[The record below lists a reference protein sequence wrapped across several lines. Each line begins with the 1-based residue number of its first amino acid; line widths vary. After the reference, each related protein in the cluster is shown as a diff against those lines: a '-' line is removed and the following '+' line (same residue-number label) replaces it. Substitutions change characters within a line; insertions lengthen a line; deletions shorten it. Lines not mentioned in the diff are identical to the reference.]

1 MKQVK
6 PLLLATTVIAGA
18 FAAMPAFAQDNP
30 AKTLPTAPVIGGSSA
45 SALPTDPA
53 QPASESG
60 QDIVVTGSRITS
72 PGALSASPLT
82 TINAQE
88 IKLEGV
94 TRTEDL
100 LNSLPQVFAGQGGNL
115 SNGASGTATINLRDL
130 GSQRTLVLINGR
142 RLMPGDPGSSAADIN
157 FVPAALI
164 ERVDVLTGGASSTYG
179 SDAIAGVVN
188 FVMNTRFEGVRLD
201 AQYSF
206 LDHDNNNA
214 TADAVF
220 RDPAGGRGF
229 AYPQGHTDLGATQNI
244 TAVIGTGGADGRSH
258 VVAYA
263 GYRQIQAVTQD
274 SYDYSACSL
283 AEVTSALG
291 FNCSGSGTTSPAR
304 FIIGSA
310 QRTINPATGNTFYAY
325 NGGRDAFNFA
335 PYNYYQRPDKRY
347 TAGVFADYEITPA
360 FDPYIEFMFMDDR
373 STAVIAPSGIFGQ
386 TINVNCNNPLLSAEE
401 AGEICGANA
410 GSTTATGAVSIGKRN
425 VEGGGRANDLRH
437 TDYRYVVG
445 MKGQIDPAFSYD
457 GYLQFGRVVYAEN
470 YQNDFSVNRTRAA
483 LNDVVNAIIPGSITA
498 ANPKGTLYNTTQPAG
513 AIICADPNAV
523 AQGCV
528 PYNIFALNSV
538 TPGALNYLQTP
549 GFQEGTVDEYVANF
563 SVTGDLGKYGI
574 KSPFASNGVGVNF
587 GTEYRKEQ
595 LQLLTDAEFTS
606 GDLAGQGGPTIGVAG
621 SFNVYEFFA
630 EASVPVIEDK
640 TLFKSLVVNGGYRRS
655 HYNLA
660 GNTDTYKGDVVW
672 QPVGPLR
679 LRASYNRAV
688 RAPNV
693 QELFSPASQ
702 SLFTGSDPCSGA
714 AVNGLTNGTTKG
726 PAAGATG
733 YTAAQCARSGVTAAE
748 FGNIVNNTANQYVQ
762 FGGGNPNLKPEV
774 SDTYSAGAVIAP
786 TQGVLRGLVI
796 SADYF
801 NIKVKG
807 AIGTV
812 GAQIILNQ
820 CLANGS
826 PTFCS
831 LVQRDPTN
839 GSLFLGTNGQ
849 VVNTTLNIGQL
860 QTRGVDVAG
869 SYRFDFERVGLHNI
883 GSLGIDYTGTF
894 LIDLKQSPGTTLA
907 DGTTTY
913 NCSGYYGTNCGVPA
927 PKYRSKLRVTY
938 NAPSNFQVSLNW
950 RHYSGVN
957 VDASSSN
964 GFISNPSIVYA
975 SDSRLPAY
983 NYFDLSTSVR
993 VADKFSLHVGANN
1006 LLDKDPPLVGSN
1018 NLSGTFGNGNTY
1030 PQVYDS
1036 MGRYLFAGVTVDF

>member
-1 MKQVK
+1 MMKQVK

-18 FAAMPAFAQDNP
+18 LAAMPAFAQDNP
-30 AKTLPTAPVIGGSSA
+30 AKTLPTAPVVGGSSA

-53 QPASESG
+53 QTASESG

-142 RLMPGDPGSSAADIN
+142 RLMPGDPSSSAADIN

-164 ERVDVLTGGASSTYG
+164 DRVDVLTGGASSTYG

-188 FVMNTRFEGVRLD
+188 FVMNTRFEGVRFD
-201 AQYSF
+201 AQYSL
-206 LDHDNNNA
+206 LDHDNANP

-220 RDPAGGRGF
+220 NNAAAGRGF
-229 AYPQGHTDLGATQNI
+229 AFPQGHTDLGATQNI

-274 SYDYSACSL
+274 NYDYSACSL
-283 AEVTSALG
+283 AESASNGLG
-291 FNCSGSGTTSPAR
+291 FACSGSGTTSPAR
-304 FIIGSA
+304 FILNGGAGS
-310 QRTINPATGNTFYAY
+310 QVTLDPATGNTFRPYV
-325 NGGRDAFNFA
+325 GTRDAFNFA

-347 TAGVFADYEITPA
+347 TAGVFADYEISPA

-386 TINVNCNNPLLSAEE
+386 VININCNNPLLSASE
-401 AGEICGANA
+401 ATAICGANA

-425 VEGGGRANDLRH
+425 VEGGGRANDIRH

-483 LNDVVNAIIPGSITA
+483 LNDITVNGQVVCADVNAR
-498 ANPKGTLYNTTQPAG
+498 
-513 AIICADPNAV
+513 

-528 PYNIFALNSV
+528 PYNIFQIGGV
-538 TPGALNYLQTP
+538 TQGALNYLQTP

-563 SVTGDLGKYGI
+563 SVTGDLGKYGF
-574 KSPFASNGVGVNF
+574 KSPFASNGVGINF

-595 LQLLTDAEFTS
+595 LQLLTDSEFTS

-630 EASVPVIEDK
+630 ETSVPVIEDK

-660 GNTDTYKGDVVW
+660 GDTNTYKGDVVW

-688 RAPNV
+688 RAPNI

-702 SLFTGSDPCSGA
+702 GLFAGTDPCAGA
-714 AVNGLTNGTTKG
+714 AVNGTVNGNS
-726 PAAGATG
+726 AAA
-733 YTAAQCARSGVTAAE
+733 CARTGVTAAQ
-748 FGNIVNNTANQYVQ
+748 FGNIVANSANQYTQ

-812 GAQIILNQ
+812 GAQVILNQ
-820 CLANGS
+820 CLASGN

-839 GSLFLGTNGQ
+839 GSLFLGTVGQ
-849 VVNTTLNIGQL
+849 VVNTTINVGQL

-883 GSLGIDYTGTF
+883 GSLGLDYTGTF
-894 LIDLKQSPGTTLA
+894 LIDLKQSPGTTLV

-913 NCSGYYGTNCGVPA
+913 NCAGLYGTTCGVPA

-957 VDASSSN
+957 VDVSSPNSFLTSP
-964 GFISNPSIVYA
+964 GATFA

-993 VADKFSLHVGANN
+993 VADKFSLHFGANN
-1006 LLDKDPPLVGSN
+1006 LLDKDPPLVGST

-1036 MGRYLFAGVTVDF
+1036 LGRYIFAGVTVDF

>member
-1 MKQVK
+1 MMKQVK

-18 FAAMPAFAQDNP
+18 FAAMPAFAQSNP
-30 AKTLPTAPVIGGSSA
+30 APTVPTAPVIGGSSA

-60 QDIVVTGSRITS
+60 QDIVVTGSRIANAGAVS
-72 PGALSASPLT
+72 PSPLT
-82 TINAQE
+82 TVSAQE
-88 IKLEGV
+88 IRLEGV

-100 LNSLPQVFAGQGGNL
+100 LNNLPSVFSGQGGNL
-115 SNGASGTATINLRDL
+115 SNGSNGTATVDLRGL
-130 GSQRTLVLINGR
+130 GSQRTLVLVNGR
-142 RLMPGDPGSSAADIN
+142 RLMPGDPVSSAADLN

-164 ERVDVLTGGASSTYG
+164 DRVDLLTGGASSTYG
-179 SDAIAGVVN
+179 SDAISGVVN

-201 AQYSF
+201 AQYSLF
-206 LDHDNNNA
+206 DHDNNNA
-214 TADAVF
+214 TADNVF
-220 RDPAGGRGF
+220 RDPTGGRGF
-229 AYPQGHTDLGATQNI
+229 AFPQGHTDVGATQNI

-283 AEVTSALG
+283 AEVTTSLG

-304 FIIGSA
+304 FILNGGAGA
-310 QRTINPATGNTFYAY
+310 QVTLNPATGNTFRPYV
-325 NGGRDAFNFA
+325 GSRDAFNFA

-373 STAVIAPSGIFGQ
+373 STAQIAPSGIFGQ
-386 TINVNCNNPLLSAEE
+386 VININCNNPLLSASE
-401 AGEICGANA
+401 ATAICGANA

-425 VEGGGRANDLRH
+425 VEGGGRINDLRH

-470 YQNDFSVNRTRAA
+470 YQNDFSVNRTRNA
-483 LNDVVNAIIPGSITA
+483 LNDITVNGQIVCADVNAR
-498 ANPKGTLYNTTQPAG
+498 
-513 AIICADPNAV
+513 

-528 PYNIFALNSV
+528 PYNLFAVGGV
-538 TPGALNYLQTP
+538 TQGALNYLQTP
-549 GFQEGTVDEYVANF
+549 GFQQGTVDEYVADF
-563 SVTGDLGKYGI
+563 SITGDLGKYGI
-574 KSPFASNGVGVNF
+574 KSPFADNGIGINV

-595 LQLLTDAEFTS
+595 LQLLTDSEFTS

-621 SFNVYEFFA
+621 SFNVYEFFG
-630 EASVPVIEDK
+630 EARVPLIENK
-640 TLFKSLVVNGGYRRS
+640 TLFQSLVATAGYRRS

-660 GNTDTYKGDVVW
+660 GNTDTYKGGVEW
-672 QPVGPLR
+672 KPVSPLL

-688 RAPNV
+688 RAPNI
-693 QELFSPASQ
+693 QELFAPAGQ
-702 SLFTGSDPCSGA
+702 SLFTGTDPCAGTA
-714 AVNGLTNGTTKG
+714 INGTVNGNS
-726 PAAGATG
+726 AAA
-733 YTAAQCARSGVTAAE
+733 CARTGVTGAE
-748 FGNIVNNTANQYVQ
+748 FGNIVANSANQYTQ
-762 FGGGNPNLKPEV
+762 FSGGNVNLKPEV

-786 TQGVLRGLVI
+786 REGVLRGLVI

-807 AIGTV
+807 AISTV

-820 CLANGS
+820 CLATGS
-826 PTFCS
+826 SSFCS

-839 GSLFLGTNGQ
+839 GSLFLGTVGQ
-849 VVNTTLNIGQL
+849 VVNTTINVGQL

-869 SYRFDFERVGLHNI
+869 SYRFDFERAGLHNI
-883 GSLGIDYTGTF
+883 GSLGLDYTGTF
-894 LIDLKQSPGTTLA
+894 LINLKDSPGTTLA
-907 DGTTTY
+907 DGTTTFD
-913 NCSGYYGTNCGVPA
+913 CAGYYGVVCSAANGTNGFAPA

-938 NAPSNFQVSLNW
+938 NAPSNFQISLNW
-950 RHYSGVN
+950 RHLSGVN
-957 VDASSSN
+957 VDASSPNS
-964 GFISNPSIVYA
+964 FLSRPSLVFA

-993 VADKFSLHVGANN
+993 IADKFSLHVGANN
-1006 LLDKDPPLVGSN
+1006 ITDKDPPLVGSN
-1018 NLSGTFGNGNTY
+1018 NLSGTIGNGNTY
-1030 PQVYDS
+1030 PQVWDS
-1036 MGRYLFAGVTVDF
+1036 LGRYIFAGVTVDF

>member
-1 MKQVK
+1 MIKQVK

-45 SALPTDPA
+45 SALPTDAA
-53 QPASESG
+53 QPSSESG

-82 TINAQE
+82 TVSAQE

-157 FVPAALI
+157 FVPTALI
-164 ERVDVLTGGASSTYG
+164 DRVDLLTGGASSTYG

-201 AQYSF
+201 AQYS
-206 LDHDNNNA
+206 LDDHDNHNA
-214 TADAVF
+214 PADAVF
-220 RDPAGGRGF
+220 NSPAGRGF
-229 AYPQGHTDLGATQNI
+229 AFPQGHTDLGATQNI

-274 SYDYSACSL
+274 NYDYSACSL
-283 AEVTSALG
+283 AEANTALG
-291 FNCSGSGTTSPAR
+291 FGCSGSGTTSPAR
-304 FIIGSA
+304 FILNGGAGSSV
-310 QRTINPATGNTFYAY
+310 TLDPATGNTFRPYV
-325 NGGRDAFNFA
+325 GTRDAFNFA

-347 TAGVFADYEITPA
+347 TAGVFADYEISPA

-373 STAVIAPSGIFGQ
+373 STAQIAPSGIFGQ
-386 TINVNCNNPLLSAEE
+386 IINVNCNNPLLSASQ
-401 AGEICGANA
+401 ATAICGANA

-425 VEGGGRANDLRH
+425 VEGGGRINDLRH
-437 TDYRYVVG
+437 TDYRYVLG

-470 YQNDFSVNRTRAA
+470 YQNDFSINRTRAA
-483 LNDVVNAIIPGSITA
+483 LNDITVNGQVVCADVNAR
-498 ANPKGTLYNTTQPAG
+498 
-513 AIICADPNAV
+513 

-528 PYNIFALNSV
+528 PYNIFQVGGV
-538 TPGALNYLQTP
+538 TQGALNYLQTP

-574 KSPFASNGVGVNF
+574 TSPFASNGIGINV

-630 EASVPVIEDK
+630 EASVPIIEDK

-660 GNTDTYKGDVVW
+660 GDTNTYKGDVVW

-688 RAPNV
+688 RAPNI

-702 SLFTGSDPCSGA
+702 SLFAGTDPCAGA
-714 AVNGLTNGTTKG
+714 AVNGTVNGNS
-726 PAAGATG
+726 AAA
-733 YTAAQCARSGVTAAE
+733 CARTGVTAAQ
-748 FGNIVNNTANQYVQ
+748 FGNIVANSANQYTQ
-762 FGGGNPNLKPEV
+762 FGGGNPALKPEV

-812 GAQIILNQ
+812 GAQVVLNQ
-820 CLANGS
+820 CLASGN

-839 GSLFLGTNGQ
+839 GSLFLGTVGQ
-849 VVNTTLNIGQL
+849 VVNTTINVGQL

-883 GSLGIDYTGTF
+883 GSLGLDYTGTF
-894 LIDLKQSPGTTLA
+894 LIDLKNSPGTTLT

-913 NCSGYYGTNCGVPA
+913 NCSGYYGTTCGTPA

-957 VDASSSN
+957 VDVSSANTFLSSPAAT
-964 GFISNPSIVYA
+964 FA

-983 NYFDLSTSVR
+983 NYFDLSTSIR

-1006 LLDKDPPLVGSN
+1006 LLDKDPPLVGST

-1030 PQVYDS
+1030 PQVYDTL
-1036 MGRYLFAGVTVDF
+1036 GRYIFAGVTVDF

>member
-1 MKQVK
+1 MMKQVK

-18 FAAMPAFAQDNP
+18 IAAMPAFAQDNS
-30 AKTLPTAPVIGGSSA
+30 AKTVPTAPVIGGSSA

-60 QDIVVTGSRITS
+60 QDIVVTGSRIAS
-72 PGALSASPLT
+72 AGALSTSPLT

-115 SNGASGTATINLRDL
+115 SNGSSGTATVNLRDL
-130 GSQRTLVLINGR
+130 GSVRTLVLINGR
-142 RLMPGDPGSSAADIN
+142 RLMPGDPFSSAADIN

-164 ERVDVLTGGASSTYG
+164 DRVDVLTGGASSTYG

-201 AQYSF
+201 GQYSLF
-206 LDHDNNNA
+206 DHNNANQQADAVFNNA
-214 TADAVF
+214 TA
-220 RDPAGGRGF
+220 GRGF
-229 AYPQGHTDLGATQNI
+229 AFPQGHTDLGATQNI
-244 TAVIGTGGADGRSH
+244 TAVIGTGGSDGRSH

-263 GYRQIQAVTQD
+263 GYRQEQAVTQD

-283 AEVTSALG
+283 AESGTNGLG
-291 FNCSGSGTTSPAR
+291 FACSGSGTTSPAR
-304 FIIGSA
+304 FILNGGAGA
-310 QRTINPATGNTFYAY
+310 QVTLDPATGNTFRPYVAS
-325 NGGRDAFNFA
+325 RDAFNFA
-335 PYNYYQRPDKRY
+335 PYNYYQRPDKRF
-347 TAGVFADYEITPA
+347 TAGVFADYEISPA

-386 TINVNCNNPLLSAEE
+386 VININCNNPLLSASE
-401 AGEICGANA
+401 ATAICGANA

-437 TDYRYVVG
+437 TDFRYVVG

-457 GYLQFGRVVYAEN
+457 GYLQFGRVVYSEN
-470 YQNDFSVNRTRAA
+470 YQNDFSVNRTRSA
-483 LNDVVNAIIPGSITA
+483 LNDITVNGQVV
-498 ANPKGTLYNTTQPAG
+498 
-513 AIICADPNAV
+513 CADPNAR
-523 AQGCV
+523 AAGCV
-528 PYNIFALNSV
+528 PYNIFALGGV
-538 TPGALNYLQTP
+538 TPGALAYLQTP
-549 GFQEGTVDEYVANF
+549 GFEQATVDEYVANF
-563 SVTGDLGKYGI
+563 SVTGDLGKYGV
-574 KSPFASNGVGVNF
+574 KSPFADNGVGINF

-595 LQLLTDAEFTS
+595 LQLLTDSEFTS
-606 GDLAGQGGPTIGVAG
+606 GDLAGQGGPTIGDQGA
-621 SFNVYEFFA
+621 FNVYEFFG
-630 EASVPVIEDK
+630 EASVPLVENK
-640 TLFKSLVVNGGYRRS
+640 SLFKSLVVNGGFRRS
-655 HYNLA
+655 HYNLQ
-660 GNTDTYKGDVVW
+660 GDTNTYKGGVVW
-672 QPVGPLR
+672 QPISPLR

-688 RAPNV
+688 RAPNI
-693 QELFSPASQ
+693 QELFTPSSQ
-702 SLFTGSDPCSGA
+702 GLFAGTDPCAGA
-714 AVNGLTNGTTKG
+714 AINGTVNGN
-726 PAAGATG
+726 
-733 YTAAQCARSGVTAAE
+733 TAAACARTGVTAAE
-748 FGNIVNNTANQYVQ
+748 FGNIVSNSANQYTQ
-762 FGGGNPNLKPEV
+762 FSGGNRALKPEV

-812 GAQIILNQ
+812 GAQVILNQ
-820 CLANGS
+820 CLASGS
-826 PTFCS
+826 PTFCT

-839 GSLFLGTNGQ
+839 GSLFLGTVGQ
-849 VVNTTLNIGQL
+849 VVNTLINVGQL

-869 SYRFDFERVGLHNI
+869 SYRFDFERVGISNI
-883 GSLGIDYTGTF
+883 GSLGLDYTGTF
-894 LIDLKQSPGTTLA
+894 LMNLKQSPGTTLT

-913 NCSGYYGTNCGVPA
+913 DCAGYYGTTCGVPA

-938 NAPSNFQVSLNW
+938 NAPSNFQLSLNW

-957 VDASSSN
+957 VDVSSTNTFLS
-964 GFISNPSIVYA
+964 SPAATYA

-983 NYFDLSTSVR
+983 NYFDLSASVR

-1006 LLDKDPPLVGSN
+1006 IADKDPPLVGST

-1036 MGRYLFAGVTVDF
+1036 LGRYIFAGVTVDF

>member
-1 MKQVK
+1 MMKQVK

-18 FAAMPAFAQDNP
+18 VAAMPVFAQDNP
-30 AKTLPTAPVIGGSSA
+30 VKTVPTAPVVGGSSS
-45 SALPTDPA
+45 SALPTDAA

-60 QDIVVTGSRITS
+60 QDIVVTGSRIAS
-72 PGALSASPLT
+72 PGAVSASPLT
-82 TINAQE
+82 VISAQE

-115 SNGASGTATINLRDL
+115 ANGASGTSTVNLRNL

-157 FVPAALI
+157 FVPTALI
-164 ERVDVLTGGASSTYG
+164 DNVQLLTGGASSTYG

-188 FVMNTRFEGVRLD
+188 FQMNTRFEGVRLD
-201 AQYSF
+201 AQYSLF
-206 LDHDNNNA
+206 DHDNNNA

-220 RDPAGGRGF
+220 RDPTAGRGF
-229 AYPQGHTDLGATQNI
+229 AYPQGHTVVGATQNI
-244 TAVIGTGGADGRSH
+244 TAVLGTGGADGRSH
-258 VVAYA
+258 IVAYA
-263 GYRQIQAVTQD
+263 GYRQEQAVTQD

-283 AEVTSALG
+283 AEARTTLG

-304 FIIGSA
+304 FILNGGAGS
-310 QRTINPATGNTFYAY
+310 QVTLDPATGNTFRPYVAA
-325 NGGRDAFNFA
+325 RDAFNFA

-373 STAVIAPSGIFGQ
+373 STAQIAPSGIFGQ
-386 TINVNCNNPLLSAEE
+386 VININCNNPLLSASQ
-401 AGEICGANA
+401 ATAICGANA

-425 VEGGGRANDLRH
+425 VEGGGRVNDLRH
-437 TDYRYVVG
+437 TDYRYVLG

-470 YQNDFSVNRTRAA
+470 YQNDFSINRTRAS
-483 LNDVVNAIIPGSITA
+483 LNDITVNGQIV
-498 ANPKGTLYNTTQPAG
+498 
-513 AIICADPNAV
+513 CADANAR

-528 PYNIFALNSV
+528 PYNIFAVGGV
-538 TPGALNYLQTP
+538 TQAALNYLQTP
-549 GFQEGTVDEYVANF
+549 GFQQGTVDEYVANL
-563 SVTGDLGKYGI
+563 SVTGDLGKYDI
-574 KSPFASNGVGVNF
+574 KSPFADNGIGINF

-621 SFNVYEFFA
+621 SFNVYEFFG
-630 EASVPVIEDK
+630 ETSIPLIENK

-655 HYNLA
+655 YYNLA
-660 GNTDTYKGDVVW
+660 GATDTYKGDVVW
-672 QPVGPLR
+672 QPISPLR

-688 RAPNV
+688 RAPNI

-702 SLFTGSDPCSGA
+702 GLFAGSDPCAGA
-714 AVNGLTNGTTKG
+714 AVNGLVNGNTF
-726 PAAGATG
+726 ATCSR
-733 YTAAQCARSGVTAAE
+733 TGVTAAQ
-748 FGNIVNNTANQYVQ
+748 FGNIVANSANQYTQ

-786 TQGVLRGLVI
+786 TEGVLRGLVL

-812 GAQIILNQ
+812 GAQVILNQ
-820 CLANGS
+820 CLASGN
-826 PTFCS
+826 PTFCT
-831 LVQRDPTN
+831 LVQRDPSN
-839 GSLFLGTNGQ
+839 GSLFLGTVGQ
-849 VVNTTLNIGQL
+849 IVNTTLNIGQL

-869 SYRFDFERVGLHNI
+869 SYRFDFERVGLNNI
-883 GSLGIDYTGTF
+883 GSLGLDYTGTF
-894 LIDLKQSPGTTLA
+894 LINLKQAPGTTLA

-913 NCSGYYGTNCGVPA
+913 DCAGFYGTTCGVPS

-938 NAPSNFQVSLNW
+938 NAPGNFQISLNW

-957 VDASSSN
+957 VDVSSTNSFLASAAAT
-964 GFISNPSIVYA
+964 YA

-983 NYFDLSTSVR
+983 NYFDLSTSIR

-1006 LLDKDPPLVGSN
+1006 IADKDPPLVGST

-1036 MGRYLFAGVTVDF
+1036 LGRYIFAGVTVDF

>member
-1 MKQVK
+1 MIKQVK

-30 AKTLPTAPVIGGSSA
+30 AKTLPTAPVVGGSSA
-45 SALPTDPA
+45 SALPTDAA

-60 QDIVVTGSRITS
+60 QDIVVTGSRIANAGAAS
-72 PGALSASPLT
+72 PSPLT
-82 TINAQE
+82 TISAQE

-115 SNGASGTATINLRDL
+115 SNGATGTATVNLRNL
-130 GSQRTLVLINGR
+130 GSQRTLVLVDGR
-142 RLMPGDPGSSAADIN
+142 RLMPGDPNSSAADLN
-157 FVPAALI
+157 FIPAALI
-164 ERVDVLTGGASSTYG
+164 DRVDVLTGGASSTYG

-188 FVMNTRFEGVRLD
+188 FVMNTHFEGVRLD
-201 AQYSF
+201 AQYSLF
-206 LDHDNNNA
+206 DHDNHNA

-220 RDPAGGRGF
+220 QNPAAGRGF

-263 GYRQIQAVTQD
+263 GYRQEQAVTQD
-274 SYDYSACSL
+274 NYDYSACSL
-283 AEVTSALG
+283 AESGTNGLG
-291 FNCSGSGTTSPAR
+291 FACSGSGTTSPAR
-304 FIIGSA
+304 FILNGGLGA
-310 QRTINPATGNTFYAY
+310 ARTIDPATGNSFRAY
-325 NGGRDAFNFA
+325 VGSRDAFNFA

-373 STAVIAPSGIFGQ
+373 SVAQIAPSGIFGQ
-386 TINVNCNNPLLSAEE
+386 IINVNCNNALLSAEE

-410 GSTTATGAVSIGKRN
+410 GSATATGAVSIGKRN
-425 VEGGGRANDLRH
+425 VEGGGRVNDLRH
-437 TDYRYVVG
+437 TDYRYVAG
-445 MKGQIDPAFSYD
+445 LKGKIDTAFSYD

-470 YQNDFSVNRTRAA
+470 YQNDFSINRTRSA
-483 LNDVVNAIIPGSITA
+483 LNDVVNTTSAARITTG
-498 ANPKGTLYNTTQPAG
+498 NPTGLLNATQPAG

-528 PYNIFALNSV
+528 PYNIFQAGGV
-538 TPGALNYLQTP
+538 TQGALNYLQTP

-574 KSPFASNGVGVNF
+574 QSPFATNGIGINI

-606 GDLAGQGGPTIGVAG
+606 GDLAGQGGPTKSVSGAFSVR
-621 SFNVYEFFA
+621 EFFG
-630 EASVPVIEDK
+630 EIRVPIVEDK
-640 TLFKSLVVNGGYRRS
+640 PFFQSLVASGGYRNS
-655 HYNLA
+655 HYSIA
-660 GNTDTYKGDVVW
+660 GSTDTYKGGVEW
-672 QPVGPLR
+672 QPVGPLH

-688 RAPNV
+688 RAPNI
-693 QELFSPASQ
+693 QELFAPAGQ
-702 SLFTGSDPCSGA
+702 GLFAGSDPCAGTA
-714 AVNGLTNGTTKG
+714 ANGLVNGNTL
-726 PAAGATG
+726 AA
-733 YTAAQCARSGVTAAE
+733 CARTGVTAAE
-748 FGNIVNNTANQYVQ
+748 FGNIGANSANQYTQ
-762 FGGGNPNLKPEV
+762 FTSGNINLKPEV
-774 SDTYSAGAVIAP
+774 SDTYSAGAVLAP
-786 TQGVLRGLVI
+786 THGIFRGLVV
-796 SADYF
+796 SGDYF
-801 NIKVKG
+801 NIKVRS
-807 AIGTV
+807 AISSY
-812 GAQIILNQ
+812 GAQVILNQ
-820 CLANGS
+820 CLANGN

-831 LVQRDPTN
+831 LVQRDPSN
-839 GSLFLGTNGQ
+839 GSLYLGTIGQ
-849 VVNTTLNIGQL
+849 VVNPTLNIGQL
-860 QTRGVDVAG
+860 QTRGVDVGG
-869 SYRFDFERVGLHNI
+869 SYRFDFDRVGLTNI
-883 GSLGIDYTGTF
+883 GSLGLDYTGTF
-894 LIDLKQSPGTTLA
+894 LMNEKTSPGVSLA

-913 NCSGYYGTNCGVPA
+913 DCAGYYGTTCGVPA

-938 NAPSNFQVSLNW
+938 NAPSNFQISLNW

-957 VDASSSN
+957 VDVSNAN
-964 GFISNPSIVYA
+964 GFLTNPGTTFA

-1030 PQVYDS
+1030 PQVYDTL
-1036 MGRYLFAGVTVDF
+1036 GRYIFAGVTVDF